1 MQPQIHPRWG
11 IGRVRLGMTRD
22 DARALAGEPDRVEE
36 DHELGGAR
44 FGWHY
49 ERFGFSLYFDADL
62 GGRLTLVV
70 CEAASTSVRGVRP
83 IGMHEAEAKRALA
96 PIGALELDEEAS
108 DDALRFWRI
117 EAAGLGFLFADGV
130 CESVDL
136 SVALQDD
143 GELSWPDADAP
154 A

>member
-11 IGRVRLGMTRD
+11 IGRVRLGMTREE
-22 DARALAGEPDRVEE
+22 ARALAGEPDRIDE
-36 DHELGGAR
+36 DDELGGVR

-49 ERFGFSLYFDADL
+49 ERFEFSLYFDEDL
-62 GGRLTLVV
+62 GGRLTLIVA
-70 CEAASTSVRGVRP
+70 EAAETSVCGVRP
-83 IGMHEAEAKRALA
+83 VGMREAEARRALA
-96 PIGALELDEEAS
+96 AVGSLELDEEAS
-108 DDALRFWRI
+108 DDTLRFHRI
-117 EAAGLGFLFADGV
+117 EDSGLGFLFADGV

-143 GELSWPDADAP
+143 GELNWPSGDAP

>member
-22 DARALAGEPDRVEE
+22 EARARAGEPDRIEE
-36 DHELGGAR
+36 DDELAGVR

-70 CEAASTSVRGVRP
+70 CEAESTSVRGVRP
-83 IGMHEAEAKRALA
+83 IGMREAEAKRALA
-96 PIGALELDEEAS
+96 PIGALALDEEAS
-108 DDALRFWRI
+108 DDALRFHRI
-117 EAAGLGFLFADGV
+117 EDAGLGLLFADGV

-136 SVALQDD
+136 SVSLQGD
-143 GELSWPDADAP
+143 GELSWPNGDAP
-154 A
+154 E